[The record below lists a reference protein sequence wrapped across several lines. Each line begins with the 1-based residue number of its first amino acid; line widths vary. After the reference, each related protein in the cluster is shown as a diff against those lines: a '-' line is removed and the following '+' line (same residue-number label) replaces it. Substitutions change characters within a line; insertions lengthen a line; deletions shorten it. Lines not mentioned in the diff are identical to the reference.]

1 MLKSTNKATWITCI
15 LTVAGFLLL
24 ALGAP
29 LSPVNRFAVGIAQ
42 ILGGFALYFVAVFLL
57 ADRNWLDIRAVF
69 TGVWICTIG
78 LAALR
83 LTDYQEPWQNT
94 TWYLVAL
101 AYAAFHI
108 GSAFGIFCG
117 PKLYDRLCRKLGAF
131 KLGRLKLQLHE
142 SRLFWICVITT
153 LIGLACFCINV
164 MIKGFI
170 PCFSKDSSAYVS
182 FYTKFHV
189 FSVAATGAAG
199 LCYYTL
205 STQKLSTFRKIILG
219 LCAVYLV
226 IVFPVL
232 VLSRGTFVVAALS
245 LTVSMFYLH
254 KRKFLVLL
262 LCLASIV
269 SIYAIMSDMRGY
281 SDAQLDSFFEPSD
294 IVIITPPDQ
303 PETPEPDTQ
312 APPAVEEVSFSL
324 PPKVAFVYTYLT
336 VSHDNFNEAVENA
349 TAFSYGTKQLA
360 PFNVILRIPWINK
373 NNDRIPIYLVRQHLN
388 TANLITDFY
397 YDFGG
402 WGVGLFMLLWAFLFG
417 IMQSAY
423 THGKGP
429 FALLVLGNTM
439 TPVAYCFF
447 SSWLSTFS
455 HWMLW
460 GVALLLALAACI
472 TVVPKKSN

>member
-1 MLKSTNKATWITCI
+1 MLKKVNNATWITCI

-29 LSPVNRFAVGIAQ
+29 LTPTNRFAVGIAQ
-42 ILGGFALYFVAVFLL
+42 ILGGIVLYFLAVFLL

-69 TGVWICTIG
+69 SGVWICTIG

-83 LTDYQEPWQNT
+83 LTDYQEPWQDT
-94 TWYLVAL
+94 TWYLVAV
-101 AYAAFHI
+101 AYAAFHV
-108 GSAFGIFCG
+108 GSSLGIFCG
-117 PKLYDRLCRKLGAF
+117 PKLYVHLHRKFGAF
-131 KLGRLKLQLHE
+131 KLGRLKLQLNE
-142 SRLFWICVITT
+142 GRLFWICVITT
-153 LIGLACFCINV
+153 LIGLTCFCINV
-164 MIKGFI
+164 VIRGFI
-170 PCFSKDSSAYVS
+170 PCFSEDPSAYVS

-254 KRKFLVLL
+254 KRKFLVLF

-269 SIYAIMSDMRGY
+269 GVYAIMSDMRGY
-281 SDAQLDSFFEPSD
+281 SDTELDSFFEPSD
-294 IVIITPPDQ
+294 IVIITPP
-303 PETPEPDTQ
+303 ENPEPDTQ
-312 APPAVEEVSFSL
+312 APPGVEEVRFSL
-324 PPKVAFVYTYLT
+324 PPKLAFVYTYLT

-349 TAFSYGTKQLA
+349 TVFACGTKQLA
-360 PFNVILRIPWINK
+360 PFNVILRNQWIAD
-373 NNDRIPIYLVRQHLN
+373 NNGCVPTYLVRQHLN
-388 TANLITDFY
+388 TTNVIGDFY
-397 YDFGG
+397 YDFAG
-402 WGVGLFMLLWAFLFG
+402 WGVGLCMLLWAFIFG
-417 IMQSAY
+417 ILQSAY

-447 SSWLSTFS
+447 SSWLSTFT

-460 GVALLLALAACI
+460 GVALLLALAACF
-472 TVVPKKSN
+472 TVVPKNK